1 MSSVRLRMGVSGI
14 SHQGLRTLL
23 ILIHDVAR
31 VLVVR
36 GANVVRR
43 AVEIAILHYLA
54 LVHHIF
60 LDYVAFVSI
69 VATIASLVL
78 LSLSFGG
85 WRRPQELW
93 TALADDHI
101 FLATVGVI
109 AILGGASHVLD
120 GSLET
125 WLSRHALWG
134 LVLGG
139 LWSKLSIW
147 IVEFLLRQVHVLHLI
162 GKPMRLPQVR
172 LASLASLFATS
183 GKSYEKEFKLTQAI
197 CCFHLK
203 HYSDYCSSF
212 STIDY
217 FIERFIISLVLTAS
231 LCEWCFHNS

>member
-85 WRRPQELW
+85 
-93 TALADDHI
+93 
-101 FLATVGVI
+101 
-109 AILGGASHVLD
+109 
-120 GSLET
+120 
-125 WLSRHALWG
+125 
-134 LVLGG
+134 
-139 LWSKLSIW
+139 
-147 IVEFLLRQVHVLHLI
+147 
-162 GKPMRLPQVR
+162 
-172 LASLASLFATS
+172 
-183 GKSYEKEFKLTQAI
+183 
-197 CCFHLK
+197 
-203 HYSDYCSSF
+203 
-212 STIDY
+212 
-217 FIERFIISLVLTAS
+217 
-231 LCEWCFHNS
+231 